1 MEFAADRQLNEMPQ
15 GQSRPDKPSP
25 DNSTAVEDF
34 LERLEHPLKPAVLA
48 LRRVVLG
55 ADARLTEQ
63 VKWNAP
69 SFCLDGDDRLTMK
82 LHPPKNVQLIFHRG
96 AKKQTPPTRKL
107 IADELGL
114 LKWAANDRAVATFAS
129 LAEVEARAADLAAL
143 IKRWLEAAG

>member
-1 MEFAADRQLNEMPQ
+1 MKKQAT
-15 GQSRPDKPSP
+15 
-25 DNSTAVEDF
+25 DNLTTVDDF
-34 LERLEHPLKPAVLA
+34 MERLEHPLKPAVSA

-82 LHPPKNVQLIFHRG
+82 LHPPKNVQLVFHRG
-96 AKKQTPPTRKL
+96 TKKQAPPADRL
-107 IADELGL
+107 IADERGL

-129 LAEVEARAADLAAL
+129 LEDVEARAADLAAL